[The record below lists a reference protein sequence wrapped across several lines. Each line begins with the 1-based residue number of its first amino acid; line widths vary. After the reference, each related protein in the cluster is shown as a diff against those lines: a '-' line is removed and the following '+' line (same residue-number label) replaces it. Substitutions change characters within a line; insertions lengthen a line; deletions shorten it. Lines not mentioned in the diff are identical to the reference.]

1 MEKAALI
8 NSARSKKQP
17 IYPGLVVCQ
26 MIEEKFPATMWDYWP
41 EIDRFVKINRKL
53 GTRECTMGS
62 SIRILIGNYGGI
74 IETGFRKYRC
84 VKVKME
90 KPLLCFVYG

>member
-41 EIDRFVKINRKL
+41 EIVRFVRINIENK
-53 GTRECTMGS
+53 CTMES
-62 SIRILIGNYGGI
+62 SIRILIRNYGRI
-74 IETGFRKYRC
+74 I
-84 VKVKME
+84 
-90 KPLLCFVYG
+90 

>member
-26 MIEEKFPATMWDYWP
+26 MIEKKFPATMWDYWP
-41 EIDRFVKINRKL
+41 EIDRFVRINREL
-53 GTRECTMGS
+53 RTRECTMGS
-62 SIRILIGNYGGI
+62 SIRILIRNYGRI
-74 IETGFRKYRC
+74 I
-84 VKVKME
+84 
-90 KPLLCFVYG
+90 